1 MATSNRNSIIFW
13 ISTSLFTAFMLMSTI
28 PNILSTEEWLE
39 IFRQLGYPAY
49 MLPFLGVAKLLGLV
63 AIVVPGYSRLKEW
76 AYAGLFFDLAGAVYS
91 GLAVGGFDPLML
103 VMIIPFGLGTLSY
116 LFYHKRLKEAEDRI

>member
-1 MATSNRNSIIFW
+1 MATSKRNSIIFW
-13 ISTSLFTAFMLMSTI
+13 ISTGLFTAFMLMSTI

-63 AIVVPGYSRLKEW
+63 AIVVPGFPRLKEW

-103 VMIIPFGLGTLSY
+103 VMIIPFSLGTVSY
-116 LFYHKRLKEAEDRI
+116 IFFHKRLKEAEGRI

>member
-63 AIVVPGYSRLKEW
+63 AIVVPGFPRLKEW

-103 VMIIPFGLGTLSY
+103 VMIIPFGLGTVSY
-116 LFYHKRLKEAEDRI
+116 IYYHKRLKVAEEKI

>member
-1 MATSNRNSIIFW
+1 MATSKRNSIIFW
-13 ISTSLFTAFMLMSTI
+13 ISTGLFTAFMLMSTI

-63 AIVVPGYSRLKEW
+63 AIVVPGFPRLKEW

-103 VMIIPFGLGTLSY
+103 VMIIPFSLGTVSY
-116 LFYHKRLKEAEDRI
+116 IFYHKRLKEAEGRI